1 MSEVVIRVADIVC
14 RAFTHSLAITLF
26 VFSMMLLVDYF
37 SVLSRGRLEFIVRGG
52 RFRRYL
58 GASLLGMSPGC
69 LGAFLSVSLYMRG
82 LLSFGAIV
90 ACMVATSGDEA
101 FVMLALFPKTALLL
115 FAMLFFAGALSGWIS
130 DAAAR
135 RFRIRPRP
143 ACQEPTLHHE
153 EEDCRCFDRE
163 IWRWPWRPGVPR
175 ILTAVGLLASLGAV
189 GAGWI
194 GDDLWIRVALFTL
207 LPIAL
212 ALVLTVPEH
221 YLRKHLMDHI
231 VRRHLGRAFLWIF
244 GALVVLGVGLQYLD
258 IAGFV
263 DQHRAIVFLIA
274 AILGL
279 IPTSGPHLVFATL
292 FSQGVIPFSV
302 LFVNSVVQDG
312 HGTLPLLG
320 HSVRDVMLIKG
331 FNLVLGLAFG
341 AILYVAGI

>member
-1 MSEVVIRVADIVC
+1 MADIVC
-14 RAFTHSLAITLF
+14 RAFTDSLAIALF
-26 VFSMMLLVDYF
+26 MLSMMLLVDYLT
-37 SVLSRGRLEFIVRGG
+37 VLSKGMLESVARGG
-52 RFRRYL
+52 RLRQYL
-58 GASLLGMSPGC
+58 GSSLLGVSPGC
-69 LGAFLSVSLYMRG
+69 LGAFLSVSLYIRG
-82 LLSFGAIV
+82 FLSFGAIV
-90 ACMVATSGDEA
+90 GCMVATSGDEA

-115 FAMLFFAGALSGWIS
+115 FAALFLAGALSGWIS

-135 RFRIRPRP
+135 RFRIQPRP
-143 ACQEPTLHHE
+143 ACREPTLHHE
-153 EEDCRCFDRE
+153 EEDCRCFDRG
-163 IWRWPWRPGVPR
+163 IWRWPWRLGTPR
-175 ILTAVGLLASLGAV
+175 ILTAAGLLTSLGAV

-194 GDDLWIRVALFTL
+194 GDAFWIRVALFIL

-231 VRRHLGRAFLWIF
+231 VRRHLGKAFLWIF

-263 DQHRAIVFLIA
+263 DQHRAIVFLTA

-279 IPTSGPHLVFATL
+279 IPTSGPHLMFATL

-341 AILYVAGI
+341 AILYVAGV